1 MKNHDRI
8 QRFLFE
14 DEPIRGQLVSLD
26 NSWQTILQKSDA
38 EGYAREIL
46 GHALAA
52 VALLSST
59 LKFDGNI
66 TLQIRGQGP
75 LHMLVAQATSD
86 RTLRG
91 IIRQSHAIEDE
102 TASLADIFQSDKM
115 VITIDS
121 GKGKPHQ
128 GIVPLSGHTLSE
140 ALGAYFEQ
148 SEQLQTHLWL
158 ACNDDNASGLLIQK
172 LPGEPHDPDAWE
184 RILQLSETIT
194 DNELY
199 GLDSQELI
207 YRLFHEESV
216 RVFEQQPVSFQC
228 SCSRERT
235 SSMLKSL
242 GKAELEDILKT
253 EDSIGITCEF
263 CNEHYSFD
271 AIDVESLFNDRIS
284 ESVSSKTHH

>member
-26 NSWQTILQKSDA
+26 ISWQTILERSDA
-38 EGYAREIL
+38 KGYAREIL

-52 VALLSST
+52 VSLLAST

-66 TLQIRGQGP
+66 TLQIRGQGA
-75 LHMLVAQATSD
+75 LHMLVAQATSE

-102 TASLADIFQSDKM
+102 TASLAEIFQSDKI

-158 ACNDDNASGLLIQK
+158 AANDNNASGLLIQK
-172 LPGEPHDPDAWE
+172 LPGEPHDPDAWD
-184 RILQLSETIT
+184 RILKLSETVT
-194 DNELY
+194 DSELY
-199 GLDSQELI
+199 GLASEELV
-207 YRLFHEESV
+207 YRLFHEEAV
-216 RVFEQQPVSFQC
+216 RVFQQHPVNFEC
-228 SCSRERT
+228 SCSRDRT
-235 SSMLKSL
+235 GSMLRSL
-242 GKAELEDILKT
+242 GKPELEDILQT
-253 EDSIGITCEF
+253 EGNIEITCEF

-271 AIDVESLFNDRIS
+271 AIDVEGLFS
-284 ESVSSKTHH
+284 ERFSENSSTTRH

>member
-26 NSWQTILQKSDA
+26 NSWQTILERSDA
-38 EGYAREIL
+38 KGYAREIL

-52 VALLSST
+52 VSLLAST

-66 TLQIRGQGP
+66 TLQIRGQGA
-75 LHMLVAQATSD
+75 LHMLVAQATSE

-91 IIRQSHAIEDE
+91 IVRQSHQIEDE
-102 TASLADIFQSDKM
+102 TASLADIFQSDKI

-128 GIVPLSGHTLSE
+128 GIVPLYGHTLSE

-158 ACNDDNASGLLIQK
+158 AANDNNASGLLIQK
-172 LPGEPHDPDAWE
+172 LPGEPHDPDAWD
-184 RILQLSETIT
+184 RILKLSETIT

-199 GLDSQELI
+199 DLDSEELV
-207 YRLFHEESV
+207 YRLFHEEAV
-216 RVFEQQPVSFQC
+216 RVFKQHPVNFEC

-235 SSMLKSL
+235 GSMLKSL
-242 GKAELEDILKT
+242 GRTELEDILTT
-253 EDSIGITCEF
+253 EGSIGITCEF

-271 AIDVESLFNDRIS
+271 AIDVEGLFS
-284 ESVSSKTHH
+284 ESFPENSSTTRH

>member
-26 NSWQTILQKSDA
+26 NSWQTILERSDA
-38 EGYAREIL
+38 KGYAREIL

-52 VALLSST
+52 VSLLAST

-66 TLQIRGQGP
+66 TLQIRGQGA
-75 LHMLVAQATSD
+75 LHMLVAQATSE

-91 IIRQSHAIEDE
+91 IVRQSHQIEDE
-102 TASLADIFQSDKM
+102 TASLADIFQSDKI

-128 GIVPLSGHTLSE
+128 GIVPLYGHTLSE

-158 ACNDDNASGLLIQK
+158 AANDNNASGLLIQK
-172 LPGEPHDPDAWE
+172 LPGEPHDPDAWD
-184 RILQLSETIT
+184 RILKLSETIT

-199 GLDSQELI
+199 DLGSEELV
-207 YRLFHEESV
+207 YRLFHEEAV
-216 RVFEQQPVSFQC
+216 RVFKQHPVNFEC

-235 SSMLKSL
+235 GSMLKSL
-242 GKAELEDILKT
+242 GRTELEDILTT
-253 EDSIGITCEF
+253 EGSIGITCEF

-271 AIDVESLFNDRIS
+271 AIDVEGLFS
-284 ESVSSKTHH
+284 ESFPENSSTTRH

>member
-26 NSWQTILQKSDA
+26 NSWQTILERSDA
-38 EGYAREIL
+38 KGYAREIL

-52 VALLSST
+52 VSLLAST

-66 TLQIRGQGP
+66 TLQIRGQGA
-75 LHMLVAQATSD
+75 LHMLVAQATSE

-91 IIRQSHAIEDE
+91 IIRQSHDIEDE
-102 TASLADIFQSDKM
+102 TASLAEIFQSDKI

-158 ACNDDNASGLLIQK
+158 AANDNNASGLLIQK

-184 RILQLSETIT
+184 RILKLSETVT
-194 DNELY
+194 DHELY
-199 GLDSQELI
+199 GLDSEELI

-216 RVFEQQPVSFQC
+216 RVFKQYPVNFEC
-228 SCSRERT
+228 SCSRDRT
-235 SSMLKSL
+235 GSMLKSL
-242 GKAELEDILKT
+242 GKIELEDILKT
-253 EDSIGITCEF
+253 EGTIGITCEF

-271 AIDVESLFNDRIS
+271 AIDVQGLFSDSFS
-284 ESVSSKTHH
+284 ENSSTTRH

>member
-26 NSWQTILQKSDA
+26 DSWQTILDRSDA
-38 EGYAREIL
+38 TGYAREIL

-52 VALLSST
+52 VSLLAST

-66 TLQIRGQGP
+66 TLQIRGQGA
-75 LHMLVAQATSD
+75 LHMLVAQATSE

-91 IIRQSHAIEDE
+91 IIRQSHEIEDE
-102 TASLADIFQSDKM
+102 TASLADIFQTNKI

-158 ACNDDNASGLLIQK
+158 AANDNNASGLLIQK
-172 LPGEPHDPDAWE
+172 LPGEPHDPDAWD
-184 RILQLSETIT
+184 RVLKLSETVT

-199 GLDSQELI
+199 SLASEELV

-216 RVFEQQPVSFQC
+216 RVFKQHPIAFEC

-235 SSMLKSL
+235 AGMLKSL
-242 GKAELEDILKT
+242 GKAELKDILKT
-253 EDSIGITCEF
+253 EGSIGITCEV

-271 AIDVESLFNDRIS
+271 AIDVESLFNEKYS
-284 ESVSSKTHH
+284 ETASSETRH